1 MCEED
6 MTSQL
11 PKSFFDLI
19 QQSDLPVLV
28 DFWAPWC
35 GPCRMVSPAI
45 ERLAKELK
53 GKVRVVKVN
62 VDEKP
67 HVANHY
73 QIQSIPTIMMFF
85 KGQILLRLTGAYPYA
100 HIRREVMN
108 KLNFA

>member
-1 MCEED
+1 
-6 MTSQL
+6 MTNQL

-45 ERLAKELK
+45 EKIAKELK
-53 GKVRVVKVN
+53 GKIRVVKVN

-67 HVANHY
+67 HIAQRY

-85 KGQILLRLTGAYPYA
+85 KGQILFRLTGAYPYE
-100 HIRREVMN
+100 HIRQQVLS